1 MRILIGMDDT
11 DGAGWAASTARL
23 AREFGDTLASE
34 TRFIGSVGHI
44 LFSGVTATTNNKAS
58 CLVVESER
66 ADAAD
71 FLLAQAAA
79 YVEANAAPSSAPGIV
94 VAGAE
99 AEALIDFGRAA
110 SRREIRPEELPPLI
124 EGLRVAG
131 LRGGRGLIGAA
142 AAVGLTARG
151 WSGRWLEFGGL
162 RRLDRAVQAREL
174 RALGI
179 FLVSL
184 ETDAEAPAPD
194 DWIDTHGRLRPQLA
208 AGRAVLPLRRI
219 GEGMWEAA
227 TGEAADAAP
236 AKKSR

>member
-1 MRILIGMDDT
+1 MRILIGIDDT

-23 AREFGDTLASE
+23 AREFGDTLAGE

-44 LFSGVTATTNNKAS
+44 LFSGVAATTNNKAS

-79 YVEANAAPSSAPGIV
+79 YVEANAAPSSAPGIL

-124 EGLRVAG
+124 EVRVAG

-227 TGEAADAAP
+227 GAEPKA
-236 AKKSR
+236 KSR